1 MGRPRILCIDNDS
14 DICELYTVVF
24 PEFEVVSAS
33 CRADGLHLAREG
45 GFSLI
50 LLEASL
56 PDGSGE
62 DTCETIRDFDKD
74 TPILFITASQT
85 FSELLALYIGAQGT
99 VRKDSKLF
107 IEDLISKATSL
118 VTSPLSES

>member
-33 CRADGLHLAREG
+33 CRADGLHLARDG

-50 LLEASL
+50 LLESTL
-56 PDGSGE
+56 PDGTG
-62 DTCETIRDFDKD
+62 ETIRDFDKD
-74 TPILFITASQT
+74 TPILFITASLA

-118 VTSPLSES
+118 VSSP